1 MEFNS
6 IPMRNGMVWFGLV
19 GKREGEESVKGRV
32 FWSEGTVT
40 NLRLSIGLD
49 WIDAGCDIVSVLV
62 SVSVSCNV
70 GKGIME

>member
-1 MEFNS
+1 MW
-6 IPMRNGMVWFGLV
+6 NGMELFGLVWFGLV

-49 WIDAGCDIVSVLV
+49 WIGLD
-62 SVSVSCNV
+62 
-70 GKGIME
+70 